1 MSYRFDGVLDRL
13 DDSVWIVIVS
23 DAFLVFMFMG
33 LALAEGSVVSEHDRL
48 RAFVSYRLRLNKLIF
63 LLTKIS
69 QIEEFGLF
77 VLALSYLRGYE

>member
-23 DAFLVFMFMG
+23 DAFLVLVFISLF
-33 LALAEGSVVSEHDRL
+33 LAEVSVVSEHDRL
-48 RAFVSYRLRLNKLIF
+48 GAFVSYRLCLDQLIF

>member
-23 DAFLVFMFMG
+23 DAFLVLIFMG
-33 LALAEGSVVSEHDRL
+33 LFLAEVSVVSEHDRL
-48 RAFVSYRLRLNKLIF
+48 RAFVSYRLCLDKLNF

-69 QIEEFGLF
+69 QIEELGLF
-77 VLALSYLRGYE
+77 FLAWS

>member
-23 DAFLVFMFMG
+23 DAFLVLIFMG
-33 LALAEGSVVSEHDRL
+33 LFFAEVSVVSEHDRL
-48 RAFVSYRLRLNKLIF
+48 RAFVSYRLCLDKLLF

-69 QIEEFGLF
+69 QIEELGLF
-77 VLALSYLRGYE
+77 VLAWS